1 MFALSKKFAFT
12 LLTGALLIASPAMAQ
27 KKTKAYY
34 PKGFR
39 VGFGLNG
46 GLPTNSNYDASVG
59 VDARLQYDVSKKT
72 SFTLTSGYTHLF
84 DGDNGDLGLVP
95 VKAGF
100 KQFLSKNIYAMGELG
115 AGFGT
120 HKGMGN
126 TFLWS
131 PSIGF
136 ANKFID
142 VSLRY
147 ENYNDYNTDQIGV
160 RVAYGFSLK
169 NYKKKSEKHKNKQN
183 KKHNHNNKKNHK

>member
-12 LLTGALLIASPAMAQ
+12 LLTGALFIASPAMAQ
-27 KKTKAYY
+27 QKTKAYY

-39 VGFGLNG
+39 VGFGING
-46 GLPTNSNYDASVG
+46 GVPTDSKYDAALG

-95 VKAGF
+95 IKAGF

-115 AGFGT
+115 AAIGT
-120 HKGMGN
+120 HKEMGN
-126 TFLWS
+126 SFLWS

-169 NYKKKSEKHKNKQN
+169 NYKKHNEKAKNKYKKKHKKNK
-183 KKHNHNNKKNHK
+183 

>member
-1 MFALSKKFAFT
+1 MFKLTKKIALASIAIAT
-12 LLTGALLIASPAMAQ
+12 LAALPVTAQ
-27 KKTKAYY
+27 KKDKPYY

-46 GLPTNSNYDASVG
+46 GLPLNSEYNVAAG
-59 VDARLQYDVSKKT
+59 IDARIQYDVSQKT

-100 KQFLSKNIYAMGELG
+100 KQFLNKNIYAMGELG
-115 AGFGT
+115 AGIGT

-126 TFLWS
+126 TFIWS
-131 PSIGF
+131 PAIGY
-136 ANKFID
+136 ANRYVD

-147 ENYNDYNTDQIGV
+147 ENFNDYNTDQVAV

-169 NYKKKSEKHKNKQN
+169 KNSKKK
-183 KKHNHNNKKNHK
+183 